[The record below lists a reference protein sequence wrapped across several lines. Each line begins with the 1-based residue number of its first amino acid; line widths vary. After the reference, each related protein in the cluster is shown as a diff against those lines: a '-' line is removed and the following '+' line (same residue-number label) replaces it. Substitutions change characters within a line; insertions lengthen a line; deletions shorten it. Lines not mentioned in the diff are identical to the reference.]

1 MNVEL
6 IVNDE
11 HLDLYSN
18 TSIALVLQSQNFND
32 LAEKQSSF
40 SRSFTIPRT
49 DKNNRILNNIFTF
62 NIADKTAY
70 RYLNGVLKVNGVEIG
85 KGNIIVENDG
95 VSNNEIRLTFYFDAS
110 PFYQLVSKI
119 NLQECDFS
127 EFDHYYNYQ
136 NIFNSLDNSKDYI
149 YPLIDY
155 TDDANKFASTIN
167 TTSVN
172 INTLLPAIKLPA
184 IIKAIEKTTGY
195 KFVGNLFAL
204 NEYLTA
210 IIPFSKSSFMR
221 DKYYS
226 RRYNFTT
233 TNTSTQVVAQNN
245 FYPLLTEQDANG
257 NLKVIS
263 KSIVP
268 FSPNY
273 NYNPTAYTI
282 NNVSLAHLMF
292 PDKVRIKIS
301 LTCTY
306 NVIPSNSTLFINLI
320 NQSSIE
326 YSKSATLTD
335 VNGIVTNA
343 TVSGSTIGFA
353 NNIPSGVYT
362 LKYDAEIT
370 TGANWLFYF
379 NFICNRPQNEISN
392 LTLTCSYISD
402 SGTEENDRLIKLAA
416 PDSLYTWNANQQFY
430 TGTTAWG
437 YDGDYVVYGG
447 VLYYCLQDNINS
459 QPPNANW
466 LTLASPL
473 NKINSEWSASIVTAG
488 ALLPDVTV
496 SSYLKTLAQLFCSSI
511 IVDENKKEVEFFMLK
526 DIYNNSQKQID
537 WTDRIVNV
545 DASSWNTR
553 ATNYGQASIL
563 RFANEDSAGQAGET
577 TIAVDDTTLV
587 ESKVVIEIP
596 YSSSNDVRRW
606 LNIPTAVYIALIKR
620 IGSDYKISGNDKI
633 HICNTYTYQGN
644 LGTLSYKKKDGV
656 TIYTRTTNQTIGYSL
671 QFNGITFDKAINSY
685 YQFLPYLLNNYK
697 ELNCYMILSAND
709 IANINYRLPI
719 YLQQY
724 SALFYLQ
731 KINDWT
737 EGKPTKVEL
746 LKLI

>member
-11 HLDLYSN
+11 HLDLYAN
-18 TSIALVLQSQNFND
+18 TAIALVLQSQNFND

-49 DKNNRILNNIFTF
+49 DKNNRILNNIFAF

-70 RYLNGVLKVNGVEIG
+70 RNLNGVLKVNGVEIG
-85 KGNIIVENDG
+85 KGNMIVENDG
-95 VSNNEIRLTFYFDAS
+95 ISNNELRLTFYFDAS

-119 NLQECDFS
+119 NLQECNFN
-127 EFDHYYNYQ
+127 EFDHYYTYD

-155 TDDANKFASTIN
+155 TDDVTKFTSTIS
-167 TTSVN
+167 TTSIN

-195 KFVGNLFAL
+195 KFKGSMFSL

-210 IIPFSKSSFMR
+210 IIPFSKSNFIR

-233 TNTSTQVVAQNN
+233 YNTSTQVVSQNN
-245 FYPLLTEQDANG
+245 FYPLLTEEDTNG
-257 NLKVIS
+257 NLKYS
-263 KSIVP
+263 SNSLVP

-273 NYNPTAYTI
+273 NNNPSAYTI
-282 NNVSLAHLMF
+282 NNVSLAHLMM
-292 PDKVRIKIS
+292 PDKVRIKIV
-301 LTCTY
+301 LECTY
-306 NVIPSNSTLFINLI
+306 NVVPSNSTLFIDLI
-320 NQSSIE
+320 NQSSITH
-326 YSKSATLTD
+326 SKSVTLTSL
-335 VNGIVTNA
+335 NGTIINGV
-343 TVSGSTIGFA
+343 VSGGTIGFA
-353 NNIPSGVYT
+353 NNIPSGLYQ
-362 LKYDAEIT
+362 LKYEEELT

-392 LTLTCSYISD
+392 LTLSSTYISD
-402 SGTEENDRLIKLAA
+402 GGTEENDRAIKLSA
-416 PDSLYTWNANQQFY
+416 PNSLYTWNINQQFY
-430 TGTTAWG
+430 TGNTAWG
-437 YDGDYVVYGG
+437 YDGDYVTHSG
-447 VLYYCLQDNINS
+447 VLYYCLSDNINS
-459 QPPNANW
+459 QPPNSNW
-466 LTLASPL
+466 LTLSSPQNKL
-473 NKINSEWSASIVTAG
+473 NSVWSTSIVTAG

-496 SSYLKTLAQLFCSSI
+496 GSYLKTLAQLFCCSI

-526 DIYNNSQKQID
+526 DIYSNSQKQLD
-537 WTDRIVNV
+537 WTDKLVNIE
-545 DASSWNTR
+545 ASTWNTR
-553 ATNYGQASIL
+553 ATNYGQASIFK
-563 RFANEDSAGQAGET
+563 FANEENAGEAGQT
-577 TIAVDDTTLV
+577 IIAVDDTTLV

-596 YSSSNDVRRW
+596 YSSSNDVQRW
-606 LNIPTAVYIALIKR
+606 TNIPTAVYIALIKR
-620 IGSDYKISGNDKI
+620 IGSDYKISGNDKV

-644 LGTLSYKKKDGV
+644 LGTLSYKRKDGV
-656 TIYTRTTNQTIGYSL
+656 TLYTRTTNQTIGYSL
-671 QFNGITFDKAINSY
+671 SFTGITFDKAINSY
-685 YQFLPYLLNNYK
+685 YKYLIYLLNNYK
-697 ELNCYMILSAND
+697 ELNCFMILSAND

-731 KINDWT
+731 KINDWS